1 MKNLTSIIIPVF
13 NEENTI
19 SIILD
24 KVLEQKQ
31 YDKEIIVIDDCST
44 DKTLYLIEKEYANK
58 VKLISNNQNYGKGYC
73 IRKGISIAKGDITLI
88 QDADLEYDPTDY
100 KKILTPLLDGRADVV
115 YGSRFLGDGEKRVLY
130 FWHRVGNLLGS

>member
-73 IRKGISIAKGDITLI
+73 IRKGI
-88 QDADLEYDPTDY
+88 
-100 KKILTPLLDGRADVV
+100 
-115 YGSRFLGDGEKRVLY
+115 FNN
-130 FWHRVGNLLGS
+130 F